1 MAADVAVLIYC
12 YQQWRCLATDV
23 IYWYQQPYF
32 LAADVIYW
40 YQQRYSLAVD
50 VADGPNLPYNMLAV

>member
-23 IYWYQQPYF
+23 IYWYQQ